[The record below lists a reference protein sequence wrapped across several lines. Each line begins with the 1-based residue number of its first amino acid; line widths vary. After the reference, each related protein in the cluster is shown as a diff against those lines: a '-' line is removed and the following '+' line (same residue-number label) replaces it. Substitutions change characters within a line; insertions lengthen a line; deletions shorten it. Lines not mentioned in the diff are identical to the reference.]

1 MGKEGGIIEHF
12 RSPDFVQYYIVS
24 LYISSNIFI
33 IHVSCVR
40 QSFLADLLV
49 IDVPL
54 QLWAYQISAE
64 NKTLTHILKRK
75 EKKILPIIFLHY
87 VWMSLDRLII
97 S

>member
-49 IDVPL
+49 IDVPCSFEL
-54 QLWAYQISAE
+54 IKFLLKI
-64 NKTLTHILKRK
+64 KLLHI
-75 EKKILPIIFLHY
+75 Y
-87 VWMSLDRLII
+87 
-97 S
+97 